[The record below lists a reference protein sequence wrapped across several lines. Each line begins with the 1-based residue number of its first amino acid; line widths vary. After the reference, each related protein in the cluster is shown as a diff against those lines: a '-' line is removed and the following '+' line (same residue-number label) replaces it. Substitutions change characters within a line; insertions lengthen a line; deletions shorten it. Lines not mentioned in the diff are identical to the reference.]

1 MGDDAAETPT
11 PPPDEPVVDAGST
24 PAPRP
29 KLSRQPRAKPSWEQ
43 RVSGP
48 PRPAPS
54 PSPAGA
60 PPRPTPSPAPASGQT
75 RPTAASWEPPPR
87 EPRRPDFVDRL
98 TKTSDLPTEI
108 AKERQ
113 KSKLGEH
120 RLAALR
126 WEEEPDE
133 PDDEATDQAPGRGRA
148 PAAAGLGRGRVATL
162 AGLGVVVAVLGVM
175 WFAKSLLIGG
185 ASPSV
190 PPAVRPAS
198 ASGTVS
204 AAPVLTD
211 ADYAEAEDVMRRF
224 LEALNPDDLKP
235 VIREPERVW
244 PLVEAHTRRVPWK
257 PFVVR
262 RLPAKHEI
270 QMNRGLMAG
279 AVEVDD
285 YQRFVVAM
293 ERTPDGIKVDWE
305 TFTGQGEMSWEDF
318 VTQRPTTPVLMR
330 VSMRADDYFN
340 VDFPDSS
347 THACYRLTAH
357 QDTHRLYGYV
367 ERGSPVHAQLAT
379 RMRVNPRIMP
389 TLRLKFPEGSTS
401 ADQVEIAEIV
411 ADGWLVTE
419 NTRVKPDEPKP
430 PEPDA
435 AP

>member
-11 PPPDEPVVDAGST
+11 PPQHEPPVHAGSA
-24 PAPRP
+24 PASRP
-29 KLSRQPRAKPSWEQ
+29 KLSRQPRAKPSWEE
-43 RVSGP
+43 RVTG
-48 PRPAPS
+48 
-54 PSPAGA
+54 
-60 PPRPTPSPAPASGQT
+60 PPRPTPSPAPPSGQP
-75 RPTAASWEPPPR
+75 RPTAASWEPPQR

-98 TKTSDLPTEI
+98 TKTTDLPTEI

-126 WEEEPDE
+126 WEEESE
-133 PDDEATDQAPGRGRA
+133 EHDDEAADQAQEGGDA

-175 WFAKSLLIGG
+175 SFAKSLLIGG
-185 ASPSV
+185 GSPTV
-190 PPAVRPAS
+190 PPAVRPAEPS
-198 ASGTVS
+198 RPVS
-204 AAPVLTD
+204 AVPLLTD
-211 ADYAEAEDVMRRF
+211 PDYAEAEDVMRRF
-224 LEALNPDDLKP
+224 LEALTPDDLKP

-244 PLVEAHTRRVPWK
+244 PLVEAHTKRVPWK

-293 ERTPDGIKVDWE
+293 ERTLDGIKVDWE

-347 THACYRLTAH
+347 THACYRLSAH
-357 QDTHRLYGYV
+357 RDTHRLYGYV
-367 ERGSPVHAQLAT
+367 ERGSAVHAQLAT
-379 RMRVNPRIMP
+379 RMRVNPGIMP
-389 TLRLKFPEGSTS
+389 TLRLKFPDSSTS

-419 NTRVKPDEPKP
+419 NTRVKPDKEPKP
-430 PEPDA
+430 PDQEA
-435 AP
+435 APKPPPASGP